1 MVGAGLTVSEIVGE
15 GGSADGAVLIAK
27 CGAEVVAVDDVIA
40 APVIIALVR
49 SMVCAGP
56 AALIDR
62 AEQKLCQAVPS
73 QARHRVVGEPAA
85 EAEVI
90 APAREIPVAIAA
102 PHQTGLQ
109 GVRANDFRYV
119 VQNREGIFALD
130 RVLPLLRP
138 EAG

>member
-1 MVGAGLTVSEIVGE
+1 MPLAEPAEQVVPQPDIQREIPRDPIV
-15 GGSADGAVLIAK
+15 VLNI
-27 CGAEVVAVDDVIA
+27 E

-56 AALIDR
+56 AALIHR

>member
-1 MVGAGLTVSEIVGE
+1 MPLAEPAE
-15 GGSADGAVLIAK
+15 
-27 CGAEVVAVDDVIA
+27 EVVPQPDIQREIA
-40 APVIIALVR
+40 GDPIVVLNIEAPVIIALVR
-49 SMVCAGP
+49 GMVCAGP
-56 AALIDR
+56 AALIYR
-62 AEQKLCQAVPS
+62 PKQKLCQAVPS

-109 GVRANDFRYV
+109 GVRANNLGDV
-119 VQNREGIFALD
+119 IENRECIFALD
-130 RVLPLLRP
+130 GVLPLLRP